1 MDLIALVRTLHL
13 GALAVLVGGFAF
25 PLLVLPLRRV
35 PQPQHAALSD
45 GFARLRAY
53 ATWAALATWLAW
65 LAPVAMAMSGFGI
78 AQALRPDVLALVLA
92 QTRFGHV
99 WLVRCALLL
108 LLAGWLAWTRPLA
121 ARPSGGG
128 DALGIALAAALLVS
142 QVFAGHATAAPASHI
157 VADALHLAAAAL
169 WIGCLPPLLFLL
181 ARARTGAAPWDALA
195 QAAARGFTGM
205 GAVAVAVLAVTG
217 FLNGRMMVGSL
228 QALVDTGYGRLIV
241 AKVVLFAV
249 LLALA
254 ANNRLRLTPLLAS
267 DPARARVAA
276 RRLWRAVA
284 AELVLGAAIFGI
296 VGVLAGSE
304 PPAHRHDAPAAMHDA
319 MGARMPE

>member
-1 MDLIALVRTLHL
+1 MDLIALVRALHL
-13 GALAVLVGGFAF
+13 GAVAVLIGGLAF

-45 GFARLRAY
+45 WLARLRLY
-53 ATWAALATWLAW
+53 ATWVALATWLAW
-65 LAPVAMAMSGFGI
+65 LAPVAMAMSGLGM
-78 AQALRPDVLALVLA
+78 AQALRPGVLELVLA

-108 LLAGWLAWTRPLA
+108 LLAGWLAWTRPRA
-121 ARPSGGG
+121 ARASGR
-128 DALGIALAAALLVS
+128 DAIGLALAAALLVS
-142 QVFAGHATAAPASHI
+142 QVFAGHATAAPASHV
-157 VADALHLAAAAL
+157 VADALHLAAAAV
-169 WIGCLPPLLFLL
+169 WIGCLPPLLFVL
-181 ARARTGAAPWDALA
+181 ARARAGAAPWDALA
-195 QAAARGFTGM
+195 LAAARGFTGM
-205 GAVAVAVLAVTG
+205 GVLAVAVLAVSG

-228 QALVDTGYGRLIV
+228 QALVDTGYGRLIL
-241 AKVVLFAV
+241 AKIVLFAV

-267 DPARARVAA
+267 DPAHRLVAA
-276 RRLWRAVA
+276 RRLWRTVA

-304 PPAHRHDAPAAMHDA
+304 PPAHRDDGPGAMQDH